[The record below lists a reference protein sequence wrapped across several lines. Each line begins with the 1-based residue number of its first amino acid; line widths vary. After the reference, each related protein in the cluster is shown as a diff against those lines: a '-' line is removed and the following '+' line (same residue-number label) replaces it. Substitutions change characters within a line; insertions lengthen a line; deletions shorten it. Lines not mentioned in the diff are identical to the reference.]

1 MNPMKLALVAAAAV
15 SLAACST
22 LPGVGGSAAGEVAKG
37 VLSNLEHCDRTYTA
51 AIGAG
56 GGGSLN
62 VSCKA
67 RPYDPAVPSPAPVA
81 ASAETPAT

>member
-1 MNPMKLALVAAAAV
+1 MKFLKLAAVVALASAV
-15 SLAACST
+15 CACST
-22 LPGVGGSAAGEVAKG
+22 IPGVAGSGGADVAKG
-37 VLSNLEHCDRTYTA
+37 VLTNLEHCDRTYTA

-67 RPYDPAVPSPAPVA
+67 RPWEAPVA
-81 ASAETPAT
+81 APVAPADVAR

>member
-1 MNPMKLALVAAAAV
+1 MNALKLALVAAAAV
-15 SLAACST
+15 SLAACSS

-67 RPYDPAVPSPAPVA
+67 RPYDAPVVPSAVV
-81 ASAETPAT
+81 PAT